1 MMCLLLKS
9 EPSKSHSHGT
19 SDLGS
24 YAYHINHF
32 VYKCLCYHLSVGKSP
47 PPPFTGEGYQLMHV
61 APMYFH

>member
-24 YAYHINHF
+24 YASRGAE
-32 VYKCLCYHLSVGKSP
+32 KLTSLSFGAQRSEVRGQRSV
-47 PPPFTGEGYQLMHV
+47 LNR
-61 APMYFH
+61 A